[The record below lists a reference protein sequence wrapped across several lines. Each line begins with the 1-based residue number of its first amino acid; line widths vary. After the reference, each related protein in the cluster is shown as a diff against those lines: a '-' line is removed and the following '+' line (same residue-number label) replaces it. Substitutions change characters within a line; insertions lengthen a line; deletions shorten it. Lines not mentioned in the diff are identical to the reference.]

1 MYMGEYLFIII
12 KYQILNQKM
21 KSFLLALFAT
31 VANCQDAITNG
42 DMATTNGD
50 AKMPES
56 AEKSEEE
63 SLFNPE
69 LQEQLDWA
77 HDVYKAVCMDLMSA
91 DAKMDGSS
99 MDGSMMDGSMME
111 GSSMDDK
118 KADEATTMSDPTTTM
133 SEADKKA
140 TDDAMC
146 KALEDV
152 ID

>member
-1 MYMGEYLFIII
+1 MDVSG
-12 KYQILNQKM
+12 
-21 KSFLLALFAT
+21 KS
-31 VANCQDAITNG
+31 G
-42 DMATTNGD
+42 DSAASAGD
-50 AKMPES
+50 K
-56 AEKSEEE
+56 
-63 SLFNPE
+63 SLFDPE
-69 LQEQLDWA
+69 LQENLDWV

-133 SEADKKA
+133 SDPTTTMSEADKKA
-140 TDDAMC
+140 MDDAMC